1 MSCRLGSVLFVVVF
15 ARLANAQ
22 ATDTTHHVAGA
33 TVSGVVRDSI
43 ARVPLGGAMVQLVA
57 ADSPAR
63 LGRMAVS
70 DSSGRFTLSD
80 VPDGRYML
88 GFIHPMLDSLG
99 VEVPLR
105 EVYVDGHRPV
115 IADLAIP
122 SAARLRAAICGARPA
137 SDSGGVLL
145 GVVRDALDG
154 APVAGVK
161 VSGDWLE
168 FSLGRGGLQRRLAR
182 LVATTGANGWFA
194 LCNVPSAGTVALLA
208 SRGADSTDL
217 IEVQVPAE
225 GFLRRELYLGHA
237 ETVVTGETPQR
248 VDSLAPPP
256 RRVHMGDG
264 RLSGTV
270 IAAAGGKPL
279 VGAQVSISDGPQT
292 RANERGEWTLV
303 NAPVGTRMLEVHSL
317 GYYPERRR
325 VDVVAGAAP
334 VHVALST
341 LEAVLDTVKILATR
355 LGNGRDSNGFNSRR
369 RSGAGNYLTP
379 ADVARRQPRVTSDL
393 FSTLPGVRL
402 DYERGLGRNLSMR
415 GAFGRCTPA
424 VYIDDHYMRNLG
436 ADDIDDWVRPQE
448 IAGIEIYTDGTVP
461 PQFQAGLSG
470 CGSVVIWTK
479 RFR

>member
-1 MSCRLGSVLFVVVF
+1 MFVVLL
-15 ARLANAQ
+15 ARLASAQ
-22 ATDTTHHVAGA
+22 ATDTTHRVAGA

-43 ARVPLGGAMVQLVA
+43 ARMPLGGAMVQLVA

-63 LGRMAVS
+63 LGRTAVS
-70 DSSGRFTLSD
+70 DSLGRFTLSD

-88 GFIHPMLDSLG
+88 GFLHPMLDSLG
-99 VEVPLR
+99 VEAPLR

-154 APVAGVK
+154 APVAGAR

-168 FSLGRGGLQRRLAR
+168 FSLRRGGLQRRLAR
-182 LVATTGANGWFA
+182 LVATTGENGWFA

-237 ETVVTGETPQR
+237 ETTVIAGDTTPR
-248 VDSLAPPP
+248 ADTTAP
-256 RRVHMGDG
+256 RRRRIHTGDG

-270 IAAAGGKPL
+270 IAAAGGMPL
-279 VGAQVSISDGPQT
+279 AGAQISIIDGPQA
-292 RANERGEWTLV
+292 RANEFGEWTLV
-303 NAPVGTRMLEVHSL
+303 DAPVGTRMLEVRAL
-317 GYYPERRR
+317 GYYPDHRR

-334 VHVALST
+334 VRVALST
-341 LEAVLDTVKILATR
+341 LQAVLDTVKILATR
-355 LGNGRDSNGFNSRR
+355 LHNNRDSNGFNYRR
-369 RSGAGNYLTP
+369 RSLAGNYVTP
-379 ADVARRQPRVTSDL
+379 EDVARRQPRVTSDL
-393 FSTLPGVRL
+393 FSSLPSVRL

-415 GAFGRCTPA
+415 GAFGRCIPA
-424 VYIDDHYMRNLG
+424 IYIDDHYMRYLS
-436 ADDIDDWVRPQE
+436 ADDIDDWVRPDE

-461 PQFQAGLSG
+461 PQFQPGLSG

-479 RFR
+479 RVR